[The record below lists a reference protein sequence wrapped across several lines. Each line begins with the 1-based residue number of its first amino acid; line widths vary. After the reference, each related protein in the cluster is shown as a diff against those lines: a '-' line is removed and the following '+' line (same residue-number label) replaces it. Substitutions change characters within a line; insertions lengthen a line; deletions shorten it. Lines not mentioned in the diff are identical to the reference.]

1 MDGVWNDGEQNHNWV
16 IVQDNG
22 DPLRFPSGE
31 LVIYGGV
38 EDYECHMIEGD
49 TAMTL
54 GEYAESLG
62 VHWRTLI

>member
-1 MDGVWNDGEQNHNWV
+1 MNKWKDGEQYHNWV

-22 DPLRFPSGE
+22 EPLRFDSGE

-38 EDYECHMIEGD
+38 EDYESDMAEGD

-54 GEYAESLG
+54 GQYAESLG
-62 VHWRTLI
+62 VNWRTLI